1 MCLSPLCCPGRFIG
15 QACFTCPSLRSGVES
30 AHLTTTTDK
39 REGVIHLEEGRQ
51 NLQMTTME
59 SVLKR
64 PAGLTSSTCS
74 TYRRGNW
81 VAGMLSPESSEVM
94 LPSLAKDSVQI
105 WLPVYPR
112 LAIKQISSKARH
124 GTLFCFV
131 FLPTLLLARPLHTP
145 GGLAKS
151 WSCLPSD
158 LNRDLCAEIKYP
170 LRG

>member
-81 VAGMLSPESSEVM
+81 VAGMLSPESSEE
-94 LPSLAKDSVQI
+94 L
-105 WLPVYPR
+105 
-112 LAIKQISSKARH
+112 
-124 GTLFCFV
+124 CC
-131 FLPTLLLARPLHTP
+131 LLLPKTLSKSGCQSTP
-145 GGLAKS
+145 GWPSNKSAAKQGMALYLALFSYPHSSWHGLSILQVA
-151 WSCLPSD
+151 
-158 LNRDLCAEIKYP
+158 
-170 LRG
+170 